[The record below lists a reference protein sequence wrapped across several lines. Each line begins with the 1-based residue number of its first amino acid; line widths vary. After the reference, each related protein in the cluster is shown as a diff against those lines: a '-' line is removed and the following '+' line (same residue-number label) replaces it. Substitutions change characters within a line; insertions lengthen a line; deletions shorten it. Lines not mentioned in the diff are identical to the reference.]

1 MGGVIIDID
10 YHLTVQEFQK
20 LGSAHFE
27 TIFTQ
32 VKQMGFVD
40 EFEKGRISP
49 AEFRNQIRIA
59 CKSTFT
65 NQEIDKAW
73 NALILNLNP
82 IRVETVKQLSKHYS
96 LYLLSNNNAIHYQQL
111 ISKIEETIS
120 FDRFSQLFV
129 KNYYSH
135 LLGMRKPDQEIF
147 EFVLSENKLNAS
159 ETLFV
164 DDSVQHL
171 ETAKLLGIKTLL
183 VDTSNTLE
191 HHFKFS

>member
-1 MGGVIIDID
+1 M
-10 YHLTVQEFQK
+10 
-20 LGSAHFE
+20 
-27 TIFTQ
+27 
-32 VKQMGFVD
+32 
-40 EFEKGRISP
+40 
-49 AEFRNQIRIA
+49 
-59 CKSTFT
+59 
-65 NQEIDKAW
+65 
-73 NALILNLNP
+73 
-82 IRVETVKQLSKHYS
+82 ETVKQLSKHYS
-96 LYLLSNNNAIHYQQL
+96 LYLLSNNNAIHYRQL